1 LVFLVPL
8 GNLWEKGGL
17 ALLPHSADQSLTFD
31 EAFYSLALPLSWA
44 SLLAIQRNTGVTL
57 QENHDVCK

>member
-1 LVFLVPL
+1 LLLVFLVPL

-17 ALLPHSADQSLTFD
+17 ALLSHSADHSLTFD

-44 SLLAIQRNTGVTL
+44 SLLAINEML
-57 QENHDVCK
+57 E